1 VVLGGHPVPLISYLV
16 GGVGCLLLARRD
28 LRFSTTTMLATET
41 LSVLIVLGLCLVVLR
56 HGGPQADLAAVDP
69 IGDRALQ
76 VRSGLMVAVLSFI
89 GFESAATLG
98 EESLRPER
106 AVPRAIRLSVPIAGV
121 LFLFWAVVLTEGLGW
136 LPPSERAGLDAIP
149 LLADHLG
156 KPGAG
161 DWIRAGA
168 FLCLFGSTL
177 GSLTA
182 LGRIGFDLAG
192 TGVLPRALAQVH
204 PRFRTPAVALTAT
217 TLPLL
222 LIGAGL
228 ELRGLTISTLFDQLG
243 GFAVLAFLL
252 VYGLVAWGALGLL
265 LAGIPRLRRLAVAA
279 ASLAAVVGVAAG
291 YLASSLG
298 QQNGMLLT
306 FTALMVLGVG
316 LVLRSRRLVTDAG

>member
-1 VVLGGHPVPLISYLV
+1 
-16 GGVGCLLLARRD
+16 
-28 LRFSTTTMLATET
+28 
-41 LSVLIVLGLCLVVLR
+41 
-56 HGGPQADLAAVDP
+56 
-69 IGDRALQ
+69 
-76 VRSGLMVAVLSFI
+76 MVAVLSFI

-106 AVPRAIRLSVPIAGV
+106 AVPRAIRLSVLIAGV

-136 LPPSERAGLDAIP
+136 LPPSERAGLDAIA

-156 KPGAG
+156 RPGAG
-161 DWIRAGA
+161 EWIRAGA

-204 PRFRTPAVALTAT
+204 PRFRTPALALTAT
-217 TLPLL
+217 ALPLL

-228 ELRGLTISTLFDQLG
+228 ELRGLTISTLFNQLG

-252 VYGLVAWGALGLL
+252 VYGLVAWGALGLP

-306 FTALMVLGVG
+306 FAALMLLGVG
-316 LVLRSRRLVTDAG
+316 LVLRSRQLVTDAD